1 MIKAT
6 FEKIGPIE
14 KAELELGD
22 LTIIAGQ
29 NNTGKTYL
37 VYTLYGF
44 LEFFRRVYL
53 DLHHFTRRGK
63 IHPDELN
70 DKVKK
75 LATQIEKKGNIRISD
90 KEYKELHKIIIQKK
104 SLDFSSDFLSEVFS
118 SPKDEFE
125 DAQFSFK
132 VENEDVPIPNNIYI
146 RGARRGGA
154 SLKSYFEDRELI
166 FELYNSENIEFPS
179 KSIIRGVYL
188 SLIRTTQ
195 RYFPEPFILSAERF
209 GISLFYKE
217 LDFTKNRLVEEL
229 QKLSD
234 KKEFNPFVFLER
246 ESARY
251 AQPIKDNID
260 FTRDL
265 ARIQKRKS
273 ELQTDKFH
281 SIDRI
286 MDGYYKLKNDEIR
299 FMSKKRRAGRFDI
312 PLHLASS
319 SARGVSDLY
328 FYLKHVAK
336 EGQLLII
343 DEPESHLSPTNQ
355 ILMARLLVFC
365 VKSGLK
371 VLITTHSDYMIKE
384 INNLVMLNG
393 NFEGKDRFLRMNK
406 KDYTEDDCL
415 NPKLVKAYICKDGT
429 LHPCEV
435 DERGIDMPVFDDA
448 IDKINRISND
458 LYLLKKSDDPQDD

>member
-44 LEFFRRVYL
+44 LEFFRRAHF
-53 DLHHFTRRGK
+53 DFHHFARKGK
-63 IHPDELN
+63 IYPDELN

-104 SLDFSSDFLSEVFS
+104 YLDFSSELISDVFS

-146 RGARRGGA
+146 PGAKRGGV

-166 FELYNSENIEFPS
+166 FELYNSGNIEFPS
-179 KSIIRGVYL
+179 KAIIRGVYL
-188 SLIRTTQ
+188 SLIRMTQ
-195 RYFPEPFILSAERF
+195 RYFPEAFILSAERF

-299 FMSKKRRAGRFDI
+299 FISKKRIAGRFDI

-384 INNLVMLNG
+384 INNLIMLNG
-393 NFEGKDRFLRMNK
+393 NFEGKDRFLRTNK

-415 NPKLVKAYICKDGT
+415 NPKSVKAYICKDGT

-458 LYLLKKSDDPQDD
+458 LYLLKKLDDPQDD

>member
-44 LEFFRRVYL
+44 LEFFRRA
-53 DLHHFTRRGK
+53 HFDFQGFVRRGK
-63 IHPDELN
+63 IYPDELN

-75 LATQIEKKGNIRISD
+75 LATQIEKKGNIRISHE
-90 KEYKELHKIIIQKK
+90 EYKELHKIIIQNR
-104 SLDFSSDFLSEVFS
+104 SSIFSSNRLSDVFS

-125 DAQFSFK
+125 GAQFSLTE
-132 VENEDVPIPNNIYI
+132 ENEDIPKKSTVYFDNTGS
-146 RGARRGGA
+146 RA
-154 SLKSYFEDRELI
+154 SITSFSESGELI
-166 FELYNSENIEFPS
+166 FKFNNAENIQIPS
-179 KSIIRGVYL
+179 ADFIGWLYFLLDKIA
-188 SLIRTTQ
+188 Q
-195 RYFPEPFILSAERF
+195 KHFPEPIILSAERL
-209 GISLFYKE
+209 GIPLFYKE

-229 QKLSD
+229 QNLSD
-234 KKEFNPFVFLER
+234 EKEFDPVEFLNR
-246 ESARY
+246 KSARY

-260 FTRDL
+260 FTRDFP
-265 ARIQKRKS
+265 RIQKYKS
-273 ELQTDKFH
+273 ELKTDKFH
-281 SIDRI
+281 SIDKI
-286 MDGYYKLKNDEIR
+286 MDGYYELKNDEIR
-299 FMSKKRRAGRFDI
+299 FISKKKRIDRFDI

-319 SARGVSDLY
+319 SARGVLYLY
-328 FYLKHVAK
+328 FYLKHAAK

-384 INNLVMLNG
+384 INNLIMLNG
-393 NFEGKDRFLRMNK
+393 DFEGKDRFLRTNK
-406 KDYTEDDCL
+406 KEYTEDDCL
-415 NPKLVKAYICKDGT
+415 NPKSVKAYICKDGT
-429 LHPCEV
+429 LQPCEV

-458 LYLLKKSDDPQDD
+458 LSLLKTIG

>member
-6 FEKIGPIE
+6 FKNIGPI
-14 KAELELGD
+14 KDAELELGD

-44 LEFFRRVYL
+44 LDFLKRRNFPYFEFGEEKNFK
-53 DLHHFTRRGK
+53 K
-63 IHPDELN
+63 IEKITN
-70 DKVKK
+70 
-75 LATQIEKKGNIRISD
+75 QIEKTERASMSLE
-90 KEYKELHKIIIQKK
+90 EYEELNESIMQGR
-104 SLDFSSDFLSEVFS
+104 SLFFSSTLIGRVFS
-118 SPKDEFE
+118 SPNGEFE
-125 DAQFSFK
+125 GALFFLR
-132 VENEDVPIPNNIYI
+132 VENEHIPTETPIYVRSTGKIK
-146 RGARRGGA
+146 A
-154 SLKSYFEDRELI
+154 SITSYFKNGELI
-166 FELYNSENIEFPS
+166 FELNNAENIQISHEFVRNGLQALLG
-179 KSIIRGVYL
+179 KI
-188 SLIRTTQ
+188 TQ
-195 RYFPEPFILSAERF
+195 RRCPDSFILSAERF

-229 QKLSD
+229 QNLSN
-234 KKEFNPFVFLER
+234 KKEPDPFVFLER

-273 ELQTDKFH
+273 ELQADNFH
-281 SIDRI
+281 SIDK
-286 MDGYYKLKNDEIR
+286 MMNGYYKAKSDEIR
-299 FMSKKRRAGRFDI
+299 FVSKKRGSNRFDI

-328 FYLKHVAK
+328 FYLRHAAK
-336 EGQLLII
+336 KGQLLII

-355 ILMARLLVFC
+355 ILMARLLAFC

-371 VLITTHSDYMIKE
+371 VLITTHSDYLIKE
-384 INNLVMLNG
+384 INNLIMLNG
-393 NFEGKDRFLRMNK
+393 DFEGKDKFLTRNK

-415 NPKLVKAYICKDGT
+415 KPESVKAYVCKDGT
-429 LHPCEV
+429 LQPCEV

-458 LYLLKKSDDPQDD
+458 LFLLKNPDDSQDD

>member
-44 LEFFRRVYL
+44 LEFLRQMDFNFLYL
-53 DLHHFTRRGK
+53 KFKSENSLYELNNKVENLASQVEKTGK
-63 IHPDELN
+63 ICISIEEYRGLN
-70 DKVKK
+70 
-75 LATQIEKKGNIRISD
+75 
-90 KEYKELHKIIIQKK
+90 K
-104 SLDFSSDFLSEVFS
+104 SIMQAMYSLFSSTFLSQVFS
-118 SPKDEFE
+118 SPNGEFE
-125 DAQFSFK
+125 GAEFSFK
-132 VENEDVPIPNNIYI
+132 VENEDIPIENNIYI
-146 RGARRGGA
+146 HGAKRGGV
-154 SLKSYFEDRELI
+154 SLKSYFEDRDLI
-166 FELYNSENIEFPS
+166 FELYNSENIEFPY
-179 KSIIRGVYL
+179 KATIRGVYL
-188 SLIRTTQ
+188 SLIRMAQ
-195 RYFPEPFILSAERF
+195 RCFSEPFILSAERF

-229 QKLSD
+229 QNLSD
-234 KKEFNPFVFLER
+234 KKEFNPFEFLER

-251 AQPIKDNID
+251 ARPIKDNID

-299 FMSKKRRAGRFDI
+299 FISKKRRTGRFDI

-365 VKSGLK
+365 VKSRLK

-384 INNLVMLNG
+384 INNLIMLNG
-393 NFEGKDRFLRMNK
+393 DFEGKDKFLRTNK

-415 NPKLVKAYICKDGT
+415 NPKSVKAYICKDGT

-435 DERGIDMPVFDDA
+435 DEIGIDMPVFDDA

-458 LYLLKKSDDPQDD
+458 LYLLKKSDDSQDD